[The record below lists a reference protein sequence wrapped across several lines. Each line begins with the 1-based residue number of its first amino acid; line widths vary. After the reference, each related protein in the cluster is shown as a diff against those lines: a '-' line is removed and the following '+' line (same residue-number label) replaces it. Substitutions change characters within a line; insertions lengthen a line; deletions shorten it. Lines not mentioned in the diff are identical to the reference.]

1 MGKRIIVEDVTITQ
15 IKDAL
20 EAHREGTFKGVEFV
34 VLHDE
39 WRLRLENEA
48 GLGVDIGVVTH
59 MPSPFGGRRVDLS
72 PGWGDSRVAD
82 FVFRLIT
89 TR

>member
-1 MGKRIIVEDVTITQ
+1 MGKRIIVEDVTIAQ

-20 EAHREGTFKGVEFV
+20 EAHKTFHTDKFV

-59 MPSPFGGRRVDLS
+59 MPSPFGGRRVDLNT
-72 PGWGDSRVAD
+72 GWGDSRVAD
-82 FVFRLIT
+82 FVFQLIT